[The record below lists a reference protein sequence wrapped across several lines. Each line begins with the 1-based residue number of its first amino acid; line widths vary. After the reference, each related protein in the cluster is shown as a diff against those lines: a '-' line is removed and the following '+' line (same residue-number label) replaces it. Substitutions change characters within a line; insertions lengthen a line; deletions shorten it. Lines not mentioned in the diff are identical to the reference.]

1 MRMAKKLRPPEKPPK
16 LVRRLFDLGKCK
28 REGNPT
34 EGAEK
39 ALKDLAQDQDEVTL
53 AVRFLGRLDRLEY
66 LERLEEEPALALL
79 REAARTDLTRPEAI
93 AVLKAFEERDERME
107 AAAKR
112 RLGPQ
117 HGKRVID
124 VNVRVQNNRAAHG
137 ELNRVAWETG
147 RDLIAQCAGSAV
159 GEARDRDCCGY
170 RLTGRERA
178 NCSDDA

>member
-1 MRMAKKLRPPEKPPK
+1 MRMAKKLRPPEKAPK
-16 LVRRLFDLGKCK
+16 LVRRLFDLEKCK

-107 AAAKR
+107 EAAKR
-112 RLGPQ
+112 RLER
-117 HGKRVID
+117 KMY
-124 VNVRVQNNRAAHG
+124 
-137 ELNRVAWETG
+137 E
-147 RDLIAQCAGSAV
+147 
-159 GEARDRDCCGY
+159 
-170 RLTGRERA
+170 RLHPR
-178 NCSDDA
+178 